1 MSFKKLSLFRLM
13 DKEDVVWDFPGSPV
27 VKTLSPN
34 GGNMGLIPGWGTKI
48 PHAKIKQLKKKDVV

>member
-1 MSFKKLSLFRLM
+1 M